1 MLELCFKGVT
11 DVCGLSG
18 VLSYFGWLFLFSFHF
33 LVKQNYGSI
42 SKKEKKRAIEI
53 GAIDNSGISTRKQD
67 SQLPT

>member
-11 DVCGLSG
+11 DVCGLQR
-18 VLSYFGWLFLFSFHF
+18 SYPILVGWFLFSFHF

-53 GAIDNSGISTRKQD
+53 GAIDNSGISTRKRD
-67 SQLPT
+67 SQLPI